1 MDNIVF
7 NQNLKFTWAN
17 IITLLAL
24 IIVAYFAFV
33 GFSYLTAGNF
43 MFAGIGAAAC
53 VIVLAIVF
61 ITAQQLKASGKK
73 MHRKII
79 LERILIFGSPLVMV
93 ACMIPM
99 SHFWTLHANSDKAV
113 EMFTNTINGSEQIFT
128 DYDAYAANRIKNY
141 SRTLNKIVRNV
152 PANYNDFL
160 KAGFTPDM
168 LMPST
173 TTASGKDINPQM
185 KGMIIRQK
193 QNIIDALTLQ
203 LCSENVTNLKK
214 SATEWINKAN
224 TGASVWNVFLIG
236 NLDEISDAINGWQS
250 QLSEFT
256 EKKLPAEDLYASVQP
271 FSSNGASD
279 AQDNINSMR
288 EMFKEQ
294 QFPTFTAIGFGIV
307 LYLMLLFPYFIQQRH
322 SKSTLSLINKKGTS
336 NSIFNEDKGFEAS
349 SSDKTNNNGY
359 NDFSSF

>member
-24 IIVAYFAFV
+24 IAVAYFSFV

-43 MFAGIGAAAC
+43 IFAGIGAAAC

-73 MHRKII
+73 MQRKIVF
-79 LERILIFGSPLVMV
+79 ERVLIFGSPLIMV
-93 ACMIPM
+93 ACMVPM

-113 EMFTNTINGSEQIFT
+113 DMFTNTISGSEQIFT
-128 DYDAYAANRIKNY
+128 DYEEYATKRIKNY

-152 PANYNDFL
+152 PTNYNDFL

-168 LMPST
+168 LISSK
-173 TTASGKDINPQM
+173 TTASGKEINPQM
-185 KGMIIRQK
+185 KSMIIRQK
-193 QNIIDALTLQ
+193 QNMIDALTLQ
-203 LCSENVTNLKK
+203 LCSDNVNTLKK

-256 EKKLPAEDLYASVQP
+256 EKKMSAEDVYVSVQP
-271 FSSNGASD
+271 FSSDGASD
-279 AQDNINSMR
+279 AQENINNMR
-288 EMFKEQ
+288 QMFKQ
-294 QFPTFTAIGFGIV
+294 QHFPTVTAIVFAIV

-322 SKSTLSLINKKGTS
+322 SKSTLSLINKKGSDSSLFNNDDEPTS
-336 NSIFNEDKGFEAS
+336 P
-349 SSDKTNNNGY
+349 SSDKSDNTPY